1 MTASSWKM
9 KKREDDP
16 RLEAAQKRLR
26 ESVDQ
31 ADAIEAIREIVTNLL
46 GCEEIG
52 LFTVSDG
59 NEQEN
64 NGLLWSFGID
74 PQRHKT
80 LKAFDQAALHRV
92 LQGELHV
99 AQVAHDGQ
107 GNHENRPLRAFVPI
121 CLHGRIVAV
130 LVMLRL
136 LPQKLG
142 FDEADI
148 KLVKLLSTEAGR
160 CLFERSANANA

>member
-1 MTASSWKM
+1 MTAGSWKM
-9 KKREDDP
+9 QKNEDDP

-59 NEQEN
+59 SEQGS

-80 LKAFDQAALHRV
+80 LDAFDQSALGRV
-92 LQGELHV
+92 LEGELHI
-99 AQVAHDGQ
+99 AQVAYDAE
-107 GNHENRPLRAFVPI
+107 GNHETRPLRAFVPI

-130 LVMLRL
+130 LVMLKL

-148 KLVKLLSTEAGR
+148 NLVKLLSTEAGR
-160 CLFERSANANA
+160 CLFERSVNANA